1 MTSLAFL
8 IDTDWVIDHFNA
20 GSYATRRLNELQPHG
35 LGLSVISEAELW
47 EGSIFREIPNLVRQ
61 RWRNFFPA

>member
-20 GSYATRRLNELQPHG
+20 VSYVTRRLKELQPRG
-35 LGLSVISEAELW
+35 LALSVISQAELW
-47 EGSIFREIPNLVRQ
+47 EGVYFREIPNAVKR
-61 RWRNFFPA
+61 RWRSFFPA

>member
-20 GSYATRRLNELQPHG
+20 VSYVTHRLKELQPHG
-35 LGLSVISEAELW
+35 LACLIHE
-47 EGSIFREIPNLVRQ
+47 N
-61 RWRNFFPA
+61 